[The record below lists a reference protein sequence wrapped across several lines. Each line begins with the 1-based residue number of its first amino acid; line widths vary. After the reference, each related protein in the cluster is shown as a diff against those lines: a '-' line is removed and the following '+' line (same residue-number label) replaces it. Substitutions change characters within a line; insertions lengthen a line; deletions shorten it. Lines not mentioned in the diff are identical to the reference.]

1 MCDAGISAI
10 VASVVSVIGTGV
22 SAYGSYEAGQSQKE
36 AAEYNAEVQH
46 QAAKA
51 EIQSGNIKAQ
61 EMRDKARRIAGT
73 QAATFGAS
81 GLDTTSGT
89 ASDIISETRMF
100 GELDAL
106 RAINN
111 AERSAWG
118 LNSQSELDLFQGR
131 AAARGGMLSAG
142 GTLLAGATRAYSDYK
157 LTR

>member
-1 MCDAGISAI
+1 MCDMGITATI
-10 VASVVSVIGTGV
+10 ASVIAAGV

-89 ASDIISETRMF
+89 ASDILSETRMF

-111 AERSAWG
+111 AESAAYG
-118 LNSQSELDLFQGR
+118 LKAQSELDLFQGR
-131 AAARGGMLSAG
+131 AAARGGALSAG
-142 GTLLAGATRAYSDYK
+142 GTLLAGASNAYFNYKMTR
-157 LTR
+157 

>member
-1 MCDAGISAI
+1 MCDMGITATITSIIA
-10 VASVVSVIGTGV
+10 AGV
-22 SAYGSYEAGQSQKE
+22 SAYGSYESGQSQKE
-36 AAEYNAEVQH
+36 AAEYNAEVQRN
-46 QAAKA
+46 AAKA

-73 QAATFGAS
+73 QAATFGAA

-89 ASDIISETRMF
+89 PSDIITETRMF

-111 AERSAWG
+111 AESAAYG
-118 LNSQSELDLFQGR
+118 LKAQSELDLFQGR
-131 AAARGGMLSAG
+131 AAARGGMLTAG
-142 GTLLAGATRAYSDYK
+142 GTLLAGATRAYTDYK